1 MQLLVAYVLKPA
13 ETGEAVVDVEA
24 EAAAA
29 AAAAAAAEA
38 AALAA
43 LAAAAVAD
51 VALQQYLAEFQ
62 HPIFF
67 VLFKQTQ

>member
-1 MQLLVAYVLKPA
+1 MQLLVAFVFEPA

-24 EAAAA
+24 E
-29 AAAAAAAEA
+29 AAAEA

-51 VALQQYLAEFQ
+51 VAL
-62 HPIFF
+62 
-67 VLFKQTQ
+67 

>member
-29 AAAAAAAEA
+29 VELAVEAAE
-38 AALAA
+38 LAA
-43 LAAAAVAD
+43 LAAAAAVED
-51 VALQQYLAEFQ
+51 VAL
-62 HPIFF
+62 
-67 VLFKQTQ
+67 

>member
-1 MQLLVAYVLKPA
+1 MQLLVAYVFEPA

-24 EAAAA
+24 EAAV
-29 AAAAAAAEA
+29 AEA
-38 AALAA
+38 AA

-67 VLFKQTQ
+67 VQLEEPMEPHLDQ